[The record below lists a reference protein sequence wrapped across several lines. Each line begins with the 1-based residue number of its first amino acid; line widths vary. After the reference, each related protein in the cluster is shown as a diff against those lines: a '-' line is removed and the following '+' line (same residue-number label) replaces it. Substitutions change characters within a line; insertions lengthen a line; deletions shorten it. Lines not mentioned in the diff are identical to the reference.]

1 MPAGCFCQSEKTL
14 PDCSKSHGL
23 RGCGGLL
30 AQRKWAPRRAGMRY
44 DEVLAFLRVAA
55 MNTTQSETQ
64 DEIQGETQNN
74 TEQHGYFTLSG
85 DVNSDMVRRVFNAA
99 ADITEDKLTTAHI
112 LIQSNGGYVSDGIC
126 LYNFLSKLPLDII
139 TYNAGAVASI
149 AVTLFLAGRQR
160 HASDTARFMVHKS
173 HATASPGSRPDA
185 LSIIV
190 EGLRAD
196 DMRTERILRGHV
208 NLTQE
213 QWQVHAYSDLHLTA
227 DQALEVG
234 MIESIRDFAP
244 PKGKRLTNI

>member
-1 MPAGCFCQSEKTL
+1 
-14 PDCSKSHGL
+14 
-23 RGCGGLL
+23 
-30 AQRKWAPRRAGMRY
+30 
-44 DEVLAFLRVAA
+44 
-55 MNTTQSETQ
+55 MNTIQSETYSNT
-64 DEIQGETQNN
+64 DNNIDNNTDNN
-74 TEQHGYFTLSG
+74 TENNTGQHAYFTLSG
-85 DVNSDMVRRVFNAA
+85 DVNSDMVRRVFDAA
-99 ADITEDKLTTAHI
+99 ADMTEDKLSVAHI

-126 LYNFLSKLPLDII
+126 LYNFLSKLPFDII

-160 HASDTARFMVHKS
+160 HASETARFMVHKS

-196 DMRTERILRGHV
+196 DMRTERILRDHV

-213 QWQVHAYSDLHLTA
+213 QWQVHTYSDLHLTA
-227 DQALEVG
+227 AQALQVG

>member
-1 MPAGCFCQSEKTL
+1 
-14 PDCSKSHGL
+14 
-23 RGCGGLL
+23 
-30 AQRKWAPRRAGMRY
+30 
-44 DEVLAFLRVAA
+44 
-55 MNTTQSETQ
+55 MNTTQSEIYGNT
-64 DEIQGETQNN
+64 DDN
-74 TEQHGYFTLSG
+74 TENNAENKAEQHAYFTLSG
-85 DVNSDMVRRVFNAA
+85 DVNSDMVRRVFDAA
-99 ADITEDKLTTAHI
+99 ADMTEDKLSVAHI

-126 LYNFLSKLPLDII
+126 LYNFLSKLPFDII

-160 HASDTARFMVHKS
+160 HASETARFMVHKS

-196 DMRTERILRGHV
+196 DMRTERILRDHV

-213 QWQVHAYSDLHLTA
+213 QWQVHTYSDLHLTA
-227 DQALEVG
+227 AQALQVG

>member
-227 DQALEVG
+227 EQALDVG
-234 MIESIRDFAP
+234 MIDSIRDFAP